1 MQGYSRLA
9 GYAYYLGTAQ
19 GCHETRFNLEHISKD
34 ISIHSDEAADIFGTV
49 ISTYKEY
56 LRIDD
61 EADAPDMTI
70 TTINDWRQSRGFAL
84 CGVQAYFHQRN
95 ILLTLNFNYD

>member
-1 MQGYSRLA
+1 M
-9 GYAYYLGTAQ
+9 
-19 GCHETRFNLEHISKD
+19 EHITKD

-56 LRIDD
+56 LHIDD

-70 TTINDWRQSRGFAL
+70 TTVNDWKQSHGFVL
-84 CGVQAYFHQRN
+84 GGVQAYFHQRN
-95 ILLTLNFNYD
+95 ILLTLNLNYD